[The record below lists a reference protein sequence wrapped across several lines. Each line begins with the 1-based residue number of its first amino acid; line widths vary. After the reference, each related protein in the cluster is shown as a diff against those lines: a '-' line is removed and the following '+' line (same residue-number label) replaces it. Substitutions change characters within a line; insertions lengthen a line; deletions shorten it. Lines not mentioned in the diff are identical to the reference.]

1 MKKAYLYIRVSTDEQ
16 AEKGYSLRHQEE
28 RLRHYC
34 QLNNIEV
41 VALFSEDH
49 SAKTFER
56 PAFKLMLAQ
65 MKKNRASANLLLF
78 LKWDRF
84 SRNAGDAYGMI
95 SQLNRLG
102 IEPQGIEQPLDLNV
116 PENKMMLAFYLAAPE
131 VENDRRS
138 LNTIAGMRKALK
150 EGRHANLAPRGYKN
164 IRDENNM
171 PSIVP
176 GKDAPIIKWAFAEI
190 AAGTLTVMDVWKQSK
205 AKGLKVGKSQM
216 FKLLRNQFYAGRI
229 YVPAYKDEP
238 AALIDGKHEPLISIH
253 LFNEV
258 QDVLD
263 GRKRKGPAKNM
274 AREELPLRGF
284 LTCRKCGS
292 NISGSASKG
301 NGGRY
306 YYYHCSRGC
315 NERFKA
321 DEANSIFLSELE
333 KIQANEQCINLFEA
347 VIKDYAKQN
356 NRQKLDSTKAMQE
369 EIEKHNTRISKAQ
382 QMMVDGD
389 LSAAEYREIKYRYE
403 AEIEKLEGKQAEIRQ
418 VDANLTEYVCNTAQL
433 LRNLP
438 EYYTSAALPVKQKL
452 IGSLLAEKLVFEKTA
467 FRTINLNEVVSLI
480 CRTGGR
486 SGDTKKKGSTKNVEP
501 STLVPRKG
509 IEPSH
514 PCGWQIL
521 SLLRLPIPP
530 PGLF

>member
-1 MKKAYLYIRVSTDEQ
+1 MKKAYLYVRVSTDEQ

-41 VALFSEDH
+41 VALFTEDH

-164 IRDENNM
+164 ARDENNM
-171 PSIVP
+171 PVILP
-176 GKDAPIIKWAFAEI
+176 GKDAATIRWAFAEI
-190 AAGTLTVMDVWKQSK
+190 GAGRKAVMQVWQGVKD
-205 AKGLKVGKSQM
+205 KGLKIGRSQM
-216 FKLLRNQFYAGRI
+216 FRLLRNPFYCGRI
-229 YVPAYKDEP
+229 NVPAYKDEP
-238 AALIDGKHEPLISIH
+238 AIVVEGRHEPLVSQQ
-253 LFNEV
+253 LFMEV
-258 QDVLD
+258 QDALN
-263 GRKRKGPAKNM
+263 GRTRRVMPKNM
-274 AREELPLRGF
+274 AKAELPLRGF

-301 NGGRY
+301 NGGKY
-306 YYYHCSRGC
+306 FYYHCSRGC

-321 DEANSIFLSELE
+321 DEANSIFVNELE
-333 KIQANEQCINLFEA
+333 KIRANEQSINLFEA
-347 VIKDYAKQN
+347 VIKDYAKQS
-356 NRQKLDSTKAMQE
+356 NRQKLDGTKAIQG
-369 EIEKHNTRISKAQ
+369 EIETHYARISKAQ

-389 LSAAEYREIKYRYE
+389 ITTAEYREIRQRYE
-403 AEIEKLEGKQAEIRQ
+403 QEIIRLEGRQTEIKQ
-418 VDANLTEYVCNTAQL
+418 VDAGLMEYVSNTAKL

-438 EYYTSAALPVKQKL
+438 EYYASAALPVKQKL
-452 IGSLLAEKLVFEKTA
+452 IGSVLGEKLVFEKNA
-467 FRTINLNEVVSLI
+467 FRTIKVNNVISLI

-486 SGDTKKKGSTKNVEP
+486 CEGGEKEMPHKIEGQSHLVPGMGVEP
-501 STLVPRKG
+501 TLA
-509 IEPSH
+509 
-514 PCGWQIL
+514 
-521 SLLRLPIPP
+521 LLRT
-530 PGLF
+530 GF

>member
-1 MKKAYLYIRVSTDEQ
+1 MKKAYLYVRVSTDEQ

-41 VALFSEDH
+41 VAIFTEDH

-138 LNTIAGMRKALK
+138 LNTIAGMRKAMK

-176 GKDAPIIKWAFAEI
+176 GKDAEIIKWAFAEI
-190 AAGTLTVMDVWKQSK
+190 AAGTSTVMDVWRQAR
-205 AKGLKVGKSQM
+205 AKGLKVSKSQM
-216 FKLLRNQFYAGRI
+216 FNLLRNTYYAGRI
-229 YVPAYKDEP
+229 FIPAYKDEP
-238 AALIDGKHEPLISIH
+238 ATYVDGRHEPLVSNH
-253 LFNEV
+253 LFNQV
-258 QDVLD
+258 QDILN

-292 NISGSASKG
+292 NISGSASRG

-306 YYYHCSRGC
+306 YYYH
-315 NERFKA
+315 
-321 DEANSIFLSELE
+321 
-333 KIQANEQCINLFEA
+333 
-347 VIKDYAKQN
+347 
-356 NRQKLDSTKAMQE
+356 
-369 EIEKHNTRISKAQ
+369 
-382 QMMVDGD
+382 
-389 LSAAEYREIKYRYE
+389 
-403 AEIEKLEGKQAEIRQ
+403 
-418 VDANLTEYVCNTAQL
+418 
-433 LRNLP
+433 
-438 EYYTSAALPVKQKL
+438 
-452 IGSLLAEKLVFEKTA
+452 
-467 FRTINLNEVVSLI
+467 
-480 CRTGGR
+480 
-486 SGDTKKKGSTKNVEP
+486 
-501 STLVPRKG
+501 
-509 IEPSH
+509 
-514 PCGWQIL
+514 
-521 SLLRLPIPP
+521 
-530 PGLF
+530 